1 MTELFELWTTWWS
14 GPLPDTATL
23 LWGRPIWWW
32 ERVGT
37 VVQVIAILG
46 LVFELIGEKRL
57 HALAQQVHSA
67 SNFVKR
73 MTTPETSQEAQL
85 DTMPEF
91 VFYVLLLGTG
101 VTAGGLL
108 ATSFV
113 SIPANAVAR
122 YLAQFLP
129 KLIVEVIYFVI
140 GVGLALIVMIVT
152 AVVVMLALSPVLS
165 FMFRGFAKLL
175 QSPRL
180 RTILNVSIV
189 LASVFNLHFTLLAQ

>member
-1 MTELFELWTTWWS
+1 MRELFELWAMWWS

-67 SNFVKR
+67 SSFVKR
-73 MTTPETSQEAQL
+73 MMTPETSQDARP
-85 DTMPEF
+85 DTVPELA
-91 VFYVLLLGTG
+91 FYTLLLGTG
-101 VTAGGLL
+101 TVAGFFL
-108 ATSFV
+108 ATSLLTAP
-113 SIPANAVAR
+113 INAIAR
-122 YLAQFLP
+122 FLVQFLP
-129 KLIVEVIYFVI
+129 RPVVEVIYFVF
-140 GVGLALIVMIVT
+140 GMALLLIVMFVT
-152 AVVVMLALSPVLS
+152 AFAVMFAFSPILSII
-165 FMFRGFAKLL
+165 FKFFARLL

-180 RTILNVSIV
+180 RAVLNVAIV
-189 LASVFNLHFTLLAQ
+189 LASMFNLHFTLLAQ